1 LLSADNYPLD
11 FGRAGNH
18 NTRMTNS
25 QRKALQE
32 RWNAIELELADLLDG
47 KVTVGTDPA
56 SRESELREEQDE
68 IEFEL
73 GSDNLDC
80 GLNG

>member
-1 LLSADNYPLD
+1 MRLAK
-11 FGRAGNH
+11 H
-18 NTRMTNS
+18 NTPMTND
-25 QRKALQE
+25 QRNALHE
-32 RWNAIELELADLLDG
+32 RWHSIERELADLLDG

-73 GSDNLDC
+73 GSDHLDC
-80 GLNG
+80 GMDG